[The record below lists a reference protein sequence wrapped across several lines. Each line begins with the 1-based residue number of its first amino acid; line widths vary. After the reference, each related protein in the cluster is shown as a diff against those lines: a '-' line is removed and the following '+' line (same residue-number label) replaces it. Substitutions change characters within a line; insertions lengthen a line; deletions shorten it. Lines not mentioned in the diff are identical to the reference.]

1 MINDNEIKIIGHKS
15 SIEFEDNMEALEYT
29 AKLLLD
35 WKLVKDSYLDAI
47 KDRENSFP
55 TGLEFQNYGIAIPHT
70 DSEHVISE
78 AMVIN
83 ILDKPVKFEQMAT
96 EGLYT
101 DIDIIVMLA
110 IKNKENQ
117 VPYLQTLIEI
127 FQDEQKVNALISKR
141 DNDELEETF
150 KQYLM
155 EVK

>member
-15 SIEFEDNMEALEYT
+15 VIPFEDNMEALEYT

-35 WKLVKDSYLDAI
+35 RKLVKDSYLDAI
-47 KDRENSFP
+47 KDREKSFP

-70 DSEHVISE
+70 DSEHVNSE
-78 AMVIN
+78 SIVIN
-83 ILDKPVKFEQMAT
+83 ILDEPVKFEQMAT

-101 DIDIIVMLA
+101 DVNIIVMLA

-127 FQDEQKVNALISKR
+127 FQDEQKVNVLIGNGSNK
-141 DNDELEETF
+141 ELEETF
-150 KQYLM
+150 EQYLM

>member
-15 SIEFEDNMEALEYT
+15 VIEFKDNMEALEYT
-29 AKLLLD
+29 SKLLLD
-35 WKLVKDSYLDAI
+35 RKLVKDSYLDAI

-101 DIDIIVMLA
+101 DINIIVMLA

-117 VPYLQTLIEI
+117 VPYLQTLIEF
-127 FQDEQKVNALISKR
+127 FQDEQKVNVLISNSS
-141 DNDELEETF
+141 NDEIEESF